1 MRIWLLA
8 TISCYI
14 QIPKRSNRQK
24 MVHQILLSKF
34 ITNLEY
40 QTCQRIFFL
49 FLHPYVINQVL
60 LGSKLENIYH
70 DKNRNFI
77 FYAWVSG
84 HSDFYSLCRC
94 GRNMARRRLGIFG
107 ACKEIAGLQAASRGL
122 WQYRWAGYAYGFP
135 ENEAFPMRR
144 CGGDADTYWWISR
157 TL

>member
-1 MRIWLLA
+1 MRIGLLA

-14 QIPKRSNRQK
+14 QMPKRSKRQK
-24 MVHQILLSKF
+24 MFHQILLSKF

-77 FYAWVSG
+77 GHAWVSG
-84 HSDFYSLCRC
+84 HSDFYSALPV
-94 GRNMARRRLGIFG
+94 LQHPLLIS
-107 ACKEIAGLQAASRGL
+107 EIPLS
-122 WQYRWAGYAYGFP
+122 
-135 ENEAFPMRR
+135 AFPNQPIL
-144 CGGDADTYWWISR
+144 Y
-157 TL
+157 LLHQFYLF